1 MLLLVGLLPV
11 ISQAEEGHSVY
22 YYLMI
27 DRFESGEK
35 KNGELVDVDNPS
47 AFHGGDFQGILNRV
61 DHLNTLGV
69 TDVILSPIFS
79 TQDYTGLEVESYDQI
94 QKNVWNKGKP

>member
-1 MLLLVGLLPV
+1 MKLKISLLMLLLVGLLPV

-35 KNGELVDVDNPS
+35 MVSL
-47 AFHGGDFQGILNRV
+47 
-61 DHLNTLGV
+61 
-69 TDVILSPIFS
+69 
-79 TQDYTGLEVESYDQI
+79 
-94 QKNVWNKGKP
+94 